1 MGGSKKSS
9 RREVVSSLHFAAH
22 NQRLTDCAYGI
33 ILGMKRKNHVL
44 DKMDLSTSLE
54 MTGGGVEMTG
64 GAVGMTAGG
73 VGMTGEGVE
82 MAGVA
87 L

>member
-33 ILGMKRKNHVL
+33 ILGMKQKNHVL

-54 MTGGGVEMTG
+54 MTEETDLSTAVEMTG
-64 GAVGMTAGG
+64 
-73 VGMTGEGVE
+73 
-82 MAGVA
+82 VA